1 MIVMIRMGIIII
13 INNYWGSLQKKW
25 EKLVFWTKSAVVDFF
40 VLFLLRSI
48 FLNCQTIC
56 CKLLWGGIKNVSNSL
71 GNLFND
77 DDDDYDDFYNGIK
90 ECQ

>member
-1 MIVMIRMGIIII
+1 M
-13 INNYWGSLQKKW
+13 
-25 EKLVFWTKSAVVDFF
+25 VDFF

-48 FLNCQTIC
+48 FLNCQIIC